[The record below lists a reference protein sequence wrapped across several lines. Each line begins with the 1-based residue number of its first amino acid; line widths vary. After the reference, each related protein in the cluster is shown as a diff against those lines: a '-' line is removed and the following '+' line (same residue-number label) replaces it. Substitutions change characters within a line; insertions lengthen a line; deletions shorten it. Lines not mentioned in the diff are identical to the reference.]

1 MTPKQGALESR
12 ADLSRRG
19 GDIAAIVGLYH
30 SLVGRQATT
39 GPAFL
44 DVSLTM
50 AQAKVLFLVEAVGE
64 LHMSELVAR
73 LGVSL
78 STVSGLVERL
88 VDQGLVSRH
97 HDPADRRQVVVTA
110 TAPGAALVDRFRQF
124 GVGELQAL
132 LNALSDEELGDV
144 RRAFEALDRAI
155 ARAAASR

>member
-30 SLVGRQATT
+30 SLMGRQLTE
-39 GPAFL
+39 GPFFV
-44 DVSLTM
+44 DVTITM
-50 AQAKVLFLVEAVGE
+50 AQAKVLFLVEALGE
-64 LHMSELVAR
+64 VHMAELVAR

-78 STVSGLVERL
+78 STVSGLVDRL

-97 HDPADRRQVVVTA
+97 HDPADRRQVVVAA
-110 TAPGAALVDRFRQF
+110 TPAGIALVDRFRQL
-124 GVGELQAL
+124 GVGELQEL
-132 LNALSDEELGDV
+132 LMDLSDEELGDV

-155 ARAAASR
+155 ARAAAGR